1 MPGAS
6 GEIITNGAWERLGV
20 RYHLTMFEAKPA
32 SAPVIVVVDDDALIR
47 ELVALAFQ
55 DVGFDIIE
63 ARDAAEALEVLE
75 FNPSVAALFSDINM
89 PGSLDGLGL
98 ASHARR
104 RWPHLGIVLA
114 SGHAR
119 PTATDL
125 PERCRFLS
133 KPYALADIVMCVRSV
148 LSA

>member
-1 MPGAS
+1 
-6 GEIITNGAWERLGV
+6 
-20 RYHLTMFEAKPA
+20 MFEAKAA
-32 SAPVIVVVDDDALIR
+32 SVPIIVVVDDDALIR

-55 DVGFDIIE
+55 DAGFDVVE
-63 ARDAAEALEVLE
+63 AQDAADALEVLE
-75 FNPSVAALFSDINM
+75 NHSPSVAALFSDIHM
-89 PGSLDGLGL
+89 PGSLNGLAL

-114 SGHAR
+114 SGRAM

-125 PERCRFLS
+125 PERCRFLR
-133 KPYALADIVMCVRSV
+133 KPFALDDMVTCVRTA

>member
-1 MPGAS
+1 MRHRVA
-6 GEIITNGAWERLGV
+6 
-20 RYHLTMFEAKPA
+20 MFEAKPA

-47 ELVALAFQ
+47 ELVAVAFQ
-55 DVGFDIIE
+55 DVGFDVIE

-75 FNPSVAALFSDINM
+75 FSPSVAALFSDINM

-114 SGHAR
+114 SGRAR
-119 PTATDL
+119 PLDL
-125 PERCRFLS
+125 PERCSFLS